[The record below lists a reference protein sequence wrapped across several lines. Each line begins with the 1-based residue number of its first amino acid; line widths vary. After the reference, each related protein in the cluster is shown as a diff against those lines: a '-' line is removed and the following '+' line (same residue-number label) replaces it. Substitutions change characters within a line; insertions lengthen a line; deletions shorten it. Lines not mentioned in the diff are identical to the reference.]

1 MRHSDRPRPV
11 VAALGTLAVVVGL
24 GACAP
29 AAPDPAPDT
38 DGLRVVEHFGL
49 FVEYGSAEEL
59 AAAADAVVTGVIL
72 AKQSELVVLAEPE
85 FTGTD
90 PETNPTLDAPE
101 PGEPAEPAAFVYTV
115 YDVEVTE
122 AVEGRFAAGE
132 RIEVR
137 LVGGEHGAELHV
149 WHGVV
154 HPEVGE
160 TYAFFLSDIEG
171 SGDEGSGA
179 SGVEAEALNPTQS
192 LYLEVADGEFEP
204 VSRSAHAVSEIAED
218 LEDELG
224 LALD

>member
-1 MRHSDRPRPV
+1 
-11 VAALGTLAVVVGL
+11 
-24 GACAP
+24 
-29 AAPDPAPDT
+29 
-38 DGLRVVEHFGL
+38 
-49 FVEYGSAEEL
+49 
-59 AAAADAVVTGVIL
+59 AAADAVVTGVIL

-90 PETNPTLDAPE
+90 PETNPTFGAPE
-101 PGEPAEPAAFVYTV
+101 PAEPAEPAAFVYTV

-122 AVEGRFAAGE
+122 AVQGRFEVGE

-149 WHGVV
+149 WDGVV
-154 HPEVGE
+154 HPDVGE
-160 TYAFFLSDIEG
+160 TYAFFLYDIEG
-171 SGDEGSGA
+171 SG
-179 SGVEAEALNPTQS
+179 AEALNPTQS

-218 LEDELG
+218 LEAELG